1 MAVGKGSMARA
12 SKAVK
17 KTTEPVEEKKP
28 VGVEEVKEVK
38 EVKEVAEVKEEKK
51 PVAKKR
57 VEKKQ
62 PKQKE
67 VKEETLSDI
76 VAVGDEMPVYYM

>member
-38 EVKEVAEVKEEKK
+38 PAKAEKK
-51 PVAKKR
+51 PTAKKT
-57 VEKKQ
+57 VEKKS
-62 PKQKE
+62 
-67 VKEETLSDI
+67 VKEQIVPEEEYSNGI
-76 VAVGDEMPVYYM
+76 VALGDELPVFYL

>member
-38 EVKEVAEVKEEKK
+38 EVKPAKAEKK
-51 PVAKKR
+51 PTAKKT
-57 VEKKQ
+57 VEKKS
-62 PKQKE
+62 
-67 VKEETLSDI
+67 VKEQVVPEEEYSNGI
-76 VAVGDEMPVYYM
+76 VALGDELPVFYL